1 MSMWCN
7 WCHQG
12 YIHPSFARF
21 LIEKDVHLK
30 QNLISMY
37 KQTALNVTKV
47 EGWRRKF
54 PLRLDQNVGMAWFIA
69 QTLDK
74 CAFSF
79 YPCAVVSLWLCTA
92 CIEMLNFSRNL
103 ETFYLDV
110 FFSLEKMLENCM
122 CIIDLKEN
130 GHKGGK
136 RAKEIFYLYVVI
148 PFLHHMVLLQS
159 RSPSLKAP
167 SQFLVQD
174 IFFKFIRLHS
184 DCLIL

>member
-37 KQTALNVTKV
+37 KQTALNVTEV

-110 FFSLEKMLENCM
+110 FFFSRENAGELHVHYRLERKWAQGWQKSKGDLLPLCCHPIFASYGSFAIQITKLESTFP
-122 CIIDLKEN
+122 I
-130 GHKGGK
+130 
-136 RAKEIFYLYVVI
+136 
-148 PFLHHMVLLQS
+148 S
-159 RSPSLKAP
+159 RSRY
-167 SQFLVQD
+167 
-174 IFFKFIRLHS
+174 IFQIY
-184 DCLIL
+184 